1 LIVVDS
7 SAVLEVLLRSQ
18 TGLEIEKRIFSPQE
32 TLYAPHL
39 LDLEVAQ
46 VLRRYCA
53 SGEMDAERGREAVRD
68 LADIPINRYPHDV
81 FLPRIWELRP
91 NMTAYDA
98 AYVALAETLPAPLLT
113 RDTRLASAPG
123 HAAIIELI

>member
-53 SGEMDAERGREAVRD
+53 SGEMDAERGREALRD
-68 LADIPINRYPHDV
+68 LTDIPINRYPHDV

-98 AYVALAETLPAPLLT
+98 AYVALAEILPAPLLT

>member
-1 LIVVDS
+1 
-7 SAVLEVLLRSQ
+7 VLEILLRSQ
-18 TGLEIEKRIFSPQE
+18 IALEIENRIFSPEE

-53 SGEMDAERGREAVRD
+53 SGEMIPERGREALED
-68 LADIPINRYPHDV
+68 LANFPINRYPHDL
-81 FLPRIWELRP
+81 FLPRIWELRD

-98 AYVALAETLPAPLLT
+98 VYVALAETLPAPILT
-113 RDTRLASAPG
+113 RDRRLASAPG
-123 HAAIIELI
+123 HTAIIELI